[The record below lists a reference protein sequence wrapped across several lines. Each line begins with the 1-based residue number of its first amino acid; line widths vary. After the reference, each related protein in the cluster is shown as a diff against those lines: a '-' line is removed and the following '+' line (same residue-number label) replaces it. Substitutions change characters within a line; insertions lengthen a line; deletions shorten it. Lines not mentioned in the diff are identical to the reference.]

1 MGYGHLVGSPNTH
14 TITYE
19 EIASEGSGGGEVG
32 PIETMGSN
40 MRATR
45 LLKCKY
51 SDRLALAS
59 GLLGTVNWRTGVISM
74 MLPEQYPYGSTKLPL
89 FAKEIR
95 IRPYGAPND
104 SNGANGTLGWEC
116 ALLEV
121 TYLPPQGYDNSGVL
135 WKEEYTPTSEFIVA
149 SGGKLYWNTDKTD
162 EVDDAARPGVTIR
175 KAEWVINWS
184 KVPTNWYDFVP
195 GVQDMIGTVNSQD
208 VYSDSFGVTF
218 DGGTLLYN
226 GPHFERDRFSDG
238 SAAVH
243 VSLHFQYQSQGWNV
257 FPRADAIDGAGNML
271 FDVMFNANGDP
282 FAPYPSAD
290 HNLILP
296 WNL

>member
-19 EIASEGSGGGEVG
+19 EIASEGSGGEVG

-59 GLLGTVNWRTGVISM
+59 GLLGTVNWRTGAIAM
-74 MLPEQYPYGSTKLPL
+74 MLPEQYPYGSTRLPL

-95 IRPYGAPND
+95 IRPYGDPNY
-104 SNGANGTLGWEC
+104 SYGANGTLGWEH

-149 SGGKLYWNTDKTD
+149 SGGKLYWNVDATD
-162 EVDDAARPGVTIR
+162 EVDESARPGVTIR
-175 KAEWVINWS
+175 KAEWVINWQ

-195 GVQDMIGTVNSQD
+195 GIHDYIGKINSAD

-243 VSLHFQYQSQGWNV
+243 VSLHFQYQSQTWNK
-257 FPRADAIDGAGNML
+257 FPKADALDANGNMA
-271 FDVMFNANGDP
+271 FQTIYVSSTVP
-282 FAPYPSAD
+282 FLPYKSAD
-290 HNLILP
+290 HNVILP